1 VLPPGLVV
9 AGKTGTSNDYRDS
22 WFAGFSGGHLI
33 VVWMGHDDN
42 ANTGLT
48 GTTGA
53 LQAWTRLMASIS
65 TTSFDP
71 LMPEAVEDRWIEF
84 YSGQETSPYCSGSA
98 VRMPFELGTVLN
110 PSPTCPPSTTAEEA
124 ALMQPLLQDA
134 PNVDDVTVPADVAPP
149 ASNRP

>member
-1 VLPPGLVV
+1 
-9 AGKTGTSNDYRDS
+9 
-22 WFAGFSGGHLI
+22 
-33 VVWMGHDDN
+33 MGHDDN
-42 ANTGLT
+42 ASTGLT

-110 PSPTCPPSTTAEEA
+110 PSPTCPPSTTSEEA
-124 ALMQPLLQDA
+124 ALLQPLLQDA
-134 PNVDDVTVPADVAPP
+134 PNVQGVTVPADATPRTSNPP
-149 ASNRP
+149 

>member
-1 VLPPGLVV
+1 
-9 AGKTGTSNDYRDS
+9 
-22 WFAGFSGGHLI
+22 
-33 VVWMGHDDN
+33 MGHDDN
-42 ANTGLT
+42 ATTGLT

-84 YSGQETSPYCSGSA
+84 YSGLETSPYCSGSA

-110 PSPTCPPSTTAEEA
+110 PSPACPPSTTPEEA

-134 PNVDDVTVPADVAPP
+134 PNVEGVTVPADAAP
-149 ASNRP
+149 ATSNPP